1 MTTPQ
6 TFAAARAG
14 STNDTAS
21 GPNLFT
27 LTLLEPVK
35 LRRKINAILPIG
47 LILLFGFWAV
57 AVTSATYGP
66 MEPSERDP
74 RSMILTVVQLGSL
87 MLPLIIGAS
96 ALILVAADTKH
107 GMVTRLQTVGLSA
120 RTIGTA
126 KAAWTGLAA
135 LLGIA
140 AVVLGT
146 GWAASLHDVSYPGN
160 SLVVAVWALLAET
173 IVLVPLLLNL
183 SLRTSRQG
191 FLLALILFASLLGSA
206 GHMIPKSIA
215 VWIPFTFAGGT
226 SVVGVHADG
235 IFDTPIT
242 PGHLAAVTV
251 ITVVVT
257 AASIIFFPR
266 RSTHEH

>member
-1 MTTPQ
+1 MTPPQ
-6 TFAAARAG
+6 AFADARAG
-14 STNDTAS
+14 AMTDTAS

-27 LTLLEPVK
+27 LALLEPVK
-35 LRRKINAILPIG
+35 LRRKINVVLPIG

-87 MLPLIIGAS
+87 MLPLLIGAS

-107 GMVTRLQTVGLSA
+107 GMVTRLQTVGVSV
-120 RTIGTA
+120 RTLGIA
-126 KAAWTGLAA
+126 KAAWTGLAGV
-135 LLGIA
+135 LGIA

-146 GWAASLHDVSYPGN
+146 GLGTSIYDVSYPGN

-183 SLRTSRQG
+183 SLRTTRQG
-191 FLLALILFASLLGSA
+191 LLLALILFAALLGSA

-242 PGHLAAVTV
+242 LGHLAAVS
-251 ITVVVT
+251 VVT
-257 AASIIFFPR
+257 AVVTVASIIFFTR
-266 RSTHEH
+266 RHTHEH